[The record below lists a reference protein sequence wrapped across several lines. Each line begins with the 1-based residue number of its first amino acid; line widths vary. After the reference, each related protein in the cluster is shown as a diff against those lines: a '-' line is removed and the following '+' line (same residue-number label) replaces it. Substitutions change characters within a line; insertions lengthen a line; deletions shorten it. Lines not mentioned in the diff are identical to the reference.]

1 MSLRSAQNTRS
12 QPPRSTIQNRPPGVL
27 PPAPGK
33 TVGKGGA
40 VMISIDE
47 LERIKATVTK
57 TKEDAYTTMRNVD
70 RQTLQETSKN
80 RIKNWPNT
88 LEALRLKRE
97 EDRITRL
104 EDEEVSVKTFLISGR
119 SQEEL

>member
-1 MSLRSAQNTRS
+1 MSLRSAQRS
-12 QPPRSTIQNRPPGVL
+12 QPAQTRPAGVQ

-47 LERIKATVTK
+47 LERIKNSITK
-57 TKEDAYTTMRNVD
+57 TNEDVYTTMRNAD

-88 LEALRLKRE
+88 MEALRLKRE
-97 EDRITRL
+97 EDRIRRL
-104 EDEEVSVKTFLISGR
+104 EDEEVSTKKL
-119 SQEEL
+119 

>member
-1 MSLRSAQNTRS
+1 
-12 QPPRSTIQNRPPGVL
+12 
-27 PPAPGK
+27 
-33 TVGKGGA
+33 
-40 VMISIDE
+40 
-47 LERIKATVTK
+47 
-57 TKEDAYTTMRNVD
+57 MRNVD

-104 EDEEVSVKTFLISGR
+104 EDEEVSAKTFLISGR

>member
-1 MSLRSAQNTRS
+1 
-12 QPPRSTIQNRPPGVL
+12 
-27 PPAPGK
+27 
-33 TVGKGGA
+33 
-40 VMISIDE
+40 MISIDE

-104 EDEEVSVKTFLISGR
+104 EDEEVSAKTFLISGR